1 MGTRVPALGMWVKGV
16 GMVGKEWM
24 WSHRGWISRTC
35 ERTSEKGFLGSQPEI
50 LELLTVAV
58 TGEGVYCKRA
68 RIV

>member
-1 MGTRVPALGMWVKGV
+1 
-16 GMVGKEWM
+16 MVGKEWM

-58 TGEGVYCKRA
+58 TGEGVHCKRA

>member
-1 MGTRVPALGMWVKGV
+1 MWVKGV
-16 GMVGKEWM
+16 EMAGKEWM

-35 ERTSEKGFLGSQPEI
+35 ERTSEKGFPGSQPEI

-58 TGEGVYCKRA
+58 TGEGVHCKRA